1 MINILFNSDSVKA
14 IHIQTLLKIII
25 AIDGKFYYLNV
36 NMKKYLTIGIPCL
49 IAIIVASIFF
59 LGSKENI
66 QYKTANID
74 RGAISKN
81 VTATGIINPVRTVL
95 IGSQVSGLISKLY
108 ADFNSVVKK
117 GQVVAQIDPVP
128 FEHQVKKAE
137 ATLATAIASLEK
149 AKVNS
154 KNNRKNYLRS
164 KKLFAKKVISINDLD
179 AARTTYE
186 AGLADE
192 KLAESQILQ
201 AKASLEIAKT
211 DLKYTVIVSPLDG
224 IVISRDV
231 DVGQTV
237 VSSFQTPPLFH
248 IAEDLVH
255 MQVNTNVDE
264 ADIGMVK
271 VGQDA
276 KFTVDAFPDDVFEGK
291 VVEIRMSPVI
301 FQNVVTYNTLIN
313 VDNSSLKLKPGM
325 TANTSI
331 LVAKVEHVLRVP
343 NAALR
348 YTPSEVLKN
357 GTDKKTAIEKKF
369 TKKSSSSIWMLE
381 HGKLKQVAVKLG
393 IGDDTF
399 TEILESDVK
408 EGQEAGTGEI
418 TPTSAAKTS
427 QKVPWGRSRY

>member
-1 MINILFNSDSVKA
+1 
-14 IHIQTLLKIII
+14 
-25 AIDGKFYYLNV
+25 
-36 NMKKYLTIGIPCL
+36 MKKYIIIGIPCL
-49 IAIIVASIFF
+49 IVIIIASFYS
-59 LGSKENI
+59 LGNKGAI
-66 QYKTANID
+66 QYRTVKID
-74 RGAISKN
+74 KGAISKY
-81 VTATGIINPVRTVL
+81 VTATGTINPVRTVL
-95 IGSQVSGLISKLY
+95 IGSQVTGLISQLY
-108 ADFNSVVKK
+108 VDFNSVVRV

-137 ATLATAIASLEK
+137 AALATAIASLEK

-154 KNNRKNYLRS
+154 KNNRNNYLRS

-201 AKASLEIAKT
+201 AKAALEIAKT
-211 DLKYTVIVSPLDG
+211 DLKHTVIVSPLDG

-237 VSSFQTPPLFH
+237 VSSFQTPTLFH

-276 KFTVDAFPDDVFEGK
+276 KFTVDSFPDDVFEGK

-331 LVAKVEHVLRVP
+331 LVARVEHALRVP
-343 NAALR
+343 NSALR
-348 YTPSEVLKN
+348 YTPSEMLQSEA
-357 GTDKKTAIEKKF
+357 DKKALTERKF
-369 TKKSSSSIWMLE
+369 AKKSSSHI
-381 HGKLKQVAVKLG
+381 
-393 IGDDTF
+393 
-399 TEILESDVK
+399 
-408 EGQEAGTGEI
+408 
-418 TPTSAAKTS
+418 
-427 QKVPWGRSRY
+427 

>member
-1 MINILFNSDSVKA
+1 
-14 IHIQTLLKIII
+14 
-25 AIDGKFYYLNV
+25 
-36 NMKKYLTIGIPCL
+36 MKKYIIIGIPCL
-49 IAIIVASIFF
+49 IAIIVASIYS
-59 LGSKENI
+59 LGSKGAI
-66 QYKTANID
+66 QYKTAKID
-74 RGAISKN
+74 KGAISKY
-81 VTATGIINPVRTVL
+81 VTATGTINPVRTVL
-95 IGSQVSGLISKLY
+95 IGSQVTGLISQLY
-108 ADFNSVVKK
+108 VDFNSVVRV

-137 ATLATAIASLEK
+137 AALATAIASLEK

-201 AKASLEIAKT
+201 AKAALEIAKT
-211 DLKYTVIVSPLDG
+211 DLKHTVIVSPLDG

-237 VSSFQTPPLFH
+237 VSSFQTPTLFH
-248 IAEDLVH
+248 IAEDLIH

-276 KFTVDAFPDDVFEGK
+276 KFTVDSFPDDVFEGK

-313 VDNSSLKLKPGM
+313 VDNTSLKLKPGM

-331 LVAKVEHVLRVP
+331 LVARVEHALRVP
-343 NAALR
+343 NSALR
-348 YTPSEVLKN
+348 YTPSEMLQSEA
-357 GTDKKTAIEKKF
+357 DKRALAERKF
-369 TKKSSSSIWMLE
+369 AKKSSSHIWILDSGE
-381 HGKLKQVAVKLG
+381 LKQIAVKLG

-399 TEILESDVK
+399 TEILEGEVK
-408 EGQEAGTGEI
+408 EGQEAVTGEI

>member
-1 MINILFNSDSVKA
+1 
-14 IHIQTLLKIII
+14 
-25 AIDGKFYYLNV
+25 
-36 NMKKYLTIGIPCL
+36 MKKYIIIGIPCL
-49 IAIIVASIFF
+49 IAIIAVSIYS
-59 LGSKENI
+59 LGNKSAI
-66 QYKTANID
+66 QYKTAKID
-74 RGAISKN
+74 KGAISKY
-81 VTATGIINPVRTVL
+81 VTATGTINPVRTVL
-95 IGSQVSGLISKLY
+95 IGSQVTGLISQLY
-108 ADFNSVVKK
+108 VDFNSVVKV

-137 ATLATAIASLEK
+137 AALATAVASLEK
-149 AKVNS
+149 AQVNS

-164 KKLFAKKVISINDLD
+164 RKLFAKKVISINDLD

-201 AKASLEIAKT
+201 AKAALEIAKT

-237 VSSFQTPPLFH
+237 VSSFQTPTLFH

-276 KFTVDAFPDDVFEGK
+276 KFTVDAFPDDIFDGK
-291 VVEIRMSPVI
+291 VVEIRISPII
-301 FQNVVTYNTLIN
+301 FQNVVTYNTIIN
-313 VDNSSLKLKPGM
+313 VDNTSLKLKPGM

-331 LVAKVEHVLRVP
+331 LVAKVEHALRIP
-343 NAALR
+343 NSALR
-348 YTPSEVLKN
+348 YTPSEFLKDEV
-357 GTDKKTAIEKKF
+357 DKKPLPRGNLPKK
-369 TKKSSSSIWMLE
+369 
-381 HGKLKQVAVKLG
+381 AVRISG
-393 IGDDTF
+393 F
-399 TEILESDVK
+399 
-408 EGQEAGTGEI
+408 
-418 TPTSAAKTS
+418 
-427 QKVPWGRSRY
+427 

>member
-1 MINILFNSDSVKA
+1 
-14 IHIQTLLKIII
+14 
-25 AIDGKFYYLNV
+25 
-36 NMKKYLTIGIPCL
+36 MKKYIIIGIPCL
-49 IAIIVASIFF
+49 IAIIIASFYS
-59 LGSKENI
+59 LGNKGAI
-66 QYKTANID
+66 QYRTVKID
-74 RGAISKN
+74 KGAISKY
-81 VTATGIINPVRTVL
+81 VTATGTINPVRTVL
-95 IGSQVSGLISKLY
+95 IGSQVTGLISQLY
-108 ADFNSVVKK
+108 VDFNSVVRV

-137 ATLATAIASLEK
+137 AALATAIASLEK

-192 KLAESQILQ
+192 KLADSQILQ
-201 AKASLEIAKT
+201 AKAALEIAKT
-211 DLKYTVIVSPLDG
+211 DLKHTVIVSPLDG

-237 VSSFQTPPLFH
+237 VSSFQTPTLFH

-276 KFTVDAFPDDVFEGK
+276 KFTVDSFPDDVFEGK

-313 VDNSSLKLKPGM
+313 VDNTSLKLKPGM

-331 LVAKVEHVLRVP
+331 LVARVEHALRVP
-343 NAALR
+343 NSALR
-348 YTPSEVLKN
+348 YTPSEMLQSEA
-357 GTDKKTAIEKKF
+357 DKRALAERKF
-369 TKKSSSSIWMLE
+369 AKKSSSHIWILDSGE
-381 HGKLKQVAVKLG
+381 LKQIAVKLG

-399 TEILESDVK
+399 TEILEGEVK
-408 EGQEAGTGEI
+408 EGQEAVTGEI